1 MRVRGSFYMAKKLE
15 KPIGKSGGAGA
26 DSKSPRQKKLSPN
39 RLNLPK
45 KKQKLRLEP
54 LGPRSVAARPF
65 ATAQAQNA
73 DNAAELQDDDI
84 PKVSEQ
90 EF

>member
-15 KPIGKSGGAGA
+15 KPIGKSGAAGA

-54 LGPRSVAARPF
+54 LGPRTVAARPF
-65 ATAQAQNA
+65 VTAEAQNA
-73 DNAAELQDDDI
+73 DNAAELQEDDI

-90 EF
+90 EI